1 MAASTLFDKVWS
13 AHEVV
18 AESPDTPAV
27 LYIDLHL
34 VHEVTTP
41 QAFSM
46 LRRHGLPVRRPDRT
60 LATMDHSTPTQSA
73 QVFGSVPIKVDA
85 AARQVR
91 QMEENAAEFGIELF
105 GMRDARRGIVHI
117 IGPELG
123 QTQPGMTIVCGDSH
137 TSTHG
142 AFGALAFGIGTTEVG
157 HVFATQALLQRKPK
171 SLAVNIE
178 GRLQPGVAAKD
189 LILAIIGQIGV
200 SGGTGYVL
208 EYRGSTVRALSMDER
223 MTVCNMS
230 IEAGA
235 RAGMIAPDEV
245 TFEYLKGRPRAPQ
258 GSDWDSAVARWRT
271 LVSDPAARFDASVDV
286 HAELIEPMIT
296 YGTNPGMVV
305 PIGAAIPDKKG
316 DAVFDKAMH
325 YMGFRG
331 GEPMLGKP
339 VNVVFIGSCTNGR
352 LEDLQAAARILKGR
366 KVAQGVH
373 LLIAPGSQHIK
384 QQAEASGLAEI
395 FKAAGADWRES
406 GCSMCL
412 GMNGDTVAAGQYSI
426 STSNRNFEGRQG
438 KGARTLLVSPLTAAA
453 SAVKGRV
460 ADPRELL

>member
-1 MAASTLFDKVWS
+1 MTPRTLFDKVWS

-18 AESPDTPAV
+18 AETRDTPAV
-27 LYIDLHL
+27 LYVDLHL

-73 QVFGSVPIKVDA
+73 QVFGSVPIRVDA

-91 QMEENAAEFGIELF
+91 QMEQNAAEFGIELF
-105 GMRDARRGIVHI
+105 GMHDARRGIVHI

-123 QTQPGMTIVCGDSH
+123 CSQPGMTIVCGDSH

-157 HVFATQALLQRKPK
+157 HVLAMQALLQRKPK
-171 SLAVNIE
+171 NMAVNIE
-178 GRLQPGVAAKD
+178 GRLQAGVTAKD

-200 SGGTGYVL
+200 SGGTGHVL
-208 EYRGSTVRALSMDER
+208 EYRGSTVHALSMYER

-245 TFEYLKGRPRAPQ
+245 TFEYLRDKPRAPHAEEWQ
-258 GSDWDSAVARWRT
+258 AAEARWRGF
-271 LVSDPAARFDASVDV
+271 VGDPAAQFDASVDV
-286 HAELIEPMIT
+286 RAERVEPMIT

-305 PIGAAIPDKKG
+305 PIGAAIPDRHG
-316 DAVFDKAMH
+316 DKVFDKAMH

-331 GEPMLGKP
+331 GEAMLGKP
-339 VNVVFIGSCTNGR
+339 VNTVFIGSCTNGR

-366 KVAQGVH
+366 KVARGVH
-373 LLIAPGSQHIK
+373 LLIVPGSQQIK
-384 QQAEASGLAEI
+384 RQAEASGLAEI
-395 FKAAGADWRES
+395 FQGAGADWRES

-412 GMNGDTVAAGQYSI
+412 GMNGDTVAAGQYSL

-438 KGARTLLVSPLTAAA
+438 KGARTLLASPLTAAA
-453 SAVKGRV
+453 SAVKGSI